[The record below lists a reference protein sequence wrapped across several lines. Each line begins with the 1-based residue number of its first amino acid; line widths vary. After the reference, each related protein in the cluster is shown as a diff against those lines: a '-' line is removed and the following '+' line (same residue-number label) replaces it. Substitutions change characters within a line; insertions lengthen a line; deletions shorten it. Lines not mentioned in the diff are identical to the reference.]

1 MIIKLDFH
9 KAKKYIVDREE
20 FMMINSASDKTYK
33 MMNGAP
39 ILVNVEGSYI
49 DMADLAKCVVRSK
62 DAYTIERYV
71 SLVRAMAPCQGI
83 TFVWKRNRD
92 GSIA

>member
-1 MIIKLDFH
+1 MVIKLDYH

-20 FMMINSASDKTYK
+20 FMRINSGSDKTYK
-33 MMNGAP
+33 MMCGTP

-62 DAYTIERYV
+62 DAYTIERYAT
-71 SLVRAMAPCQGI
+71 LVRATAFCHEI
-83 TFVWKRNRD
+83 TFVWKRDRD
-92 GSIA
+92 GNIA

>member
-1 MIIKLDFH
+1 MIIKLDYR
-9 KAKKYIVDREE
+9 KAKKYIVNREE
-20 FMMINSASDKTYK
+20 FMMINSGSSKTYK
-33 MMNGAP
+33 MIIGAP

-49 DMADLAKCVVRSK
+49 DMKDLAKCVVRGK
-62 DAYTIERYV
+62 DAYTIERYA
-71 SLVRAMAPCQGI
+71 SLVMATALSHGI

>member
-1 MIIKLDFH
+1 MIIRLDYR

-20 FMMINSASDKTYK
+20 FMRVNSGSDKSYK
-33 MMNGAP
+33 LMCGTP

-49 DMADLAKCVVRSK
+49 DMTDLAKCVVRGK
-62 DAYTIERYV
+62 DAYTIERYA
-71 SLVRAMAPCQGI
+71 SLVMATALSHGI
-83 TFVWKRNRD
+83 TFVWKRNKD

>member
-1 MIIKLDFH
+1 MIIKLDYY

-20 FMMINSASDKTYK
+20 FMITNSWGDKTYK
-33 MMNGAP
+33 MGNGTP

-49 DMADLAKCVVRSK
+49 DMTDLAKCVVRGK
-62 DAYTIERYV
+62 DAYTIERYA
-71 SLVRAMAPCQGI
+71 SLVMATALSHGI
-83 TFVWKRNRD
+83 TFVWKRNKD

>member
-1 MIIKLDFH
+1 MVIKLDFH

-20 FMMINSASDKTYK
+20 FMMINSGSSKTYK
-33 MMNGAP
+33 MICGTP

-49 DMADLAKCVVRSK
+49 DMTNLAKCVVRGK

-71 SLVRAMAPCQGI
+71 SLVMATALSHGI
-83 TFVWKRNRD
+83 TFVWKRDKD
-92 GSIA
+92 GRIA